1 MKRTVVTTCLLTL
14 SALPLVLQAQTT
26 VREHELQEV
35 TVYAMRSPI
44 PLKRVAGKIELIQAQ
59 QIQSRGVTSLT
70 TLLKN
75 QSAVDVMEYP
85 GFLSNIGIRGFAPDV
100 SRSRYVSLLI
110 NGIPAGTSNL
120 STIGLADIEQ
130 VEVLKGPF
138 SSVYGTNAMG
148 GVVNIV
154 TRKSTGRL
162 RGGLGFSVGSF
173 SAGRSTFNLGGSL
186 SSKLNFDLNMAY
198 DAQGESYTIGRKY
211 LLSKSDVERAILDPT
226 TKGVKMPLSNYAA
239 FTGGLR
245 LGYNFN
251 QNWSLQFNENVFIGS
266 GLPSGGTVWGVYG
279 QSKKDLNRFHS
290 SMELKGVMG
299 NHLLTATP
307 YYAIEK
313 NENYS
318 SIAETA
324 KVDYVGDT
332 RSWGLVLQD
341 EISLG
346 KHKLVVGL
354 DSKNVNTKSE
364 RYDATTGQ
372 PIVLYQPNYD
382 MNSLGLFV
390 QSNWQLLDDKLTLSA
405 GARADLTKL
414 SLSENAELKSEAKS
428 ENFSIINPNLG
439 VKYEITE
446 GLTARASVGTAFVA
460 PDAYQKAG
468 RYATSYAI
476 TKGNPELLPE
486 HSLSFDAGI
495 AYVNPNKGLYAD
507 LTYFQTKHTD
517 MVVRTSA
524 PAENK
529 IPVTTYENANK
540 GRMSGLE
547 LMLSYDFG
555 SLAAYRYSL
564 KAYINATLM
573 LNAKVLNKGQSEW
586 QDMDGVRKQN
596 INFGLEYKYKSI
608 ELGLRAR
615 YIGERQERNLF
626 GSYASVRPELKALTQ
641 AAYPEL
647 AKQGRMLIPHAM
659 TFDAS
664 AHYHIT
670 RQLSVG
676 LNLNNL
682 LNEHYAERDGYHMP
696 GRNFRFSASY
706 RF

>member
-1 MKRTVVTTCLLTL
+1 MPLLH
-14 SALPLVLQAQTT
+14 AQTT
-26 VREHELQEV
+26 VQEHELQEV
-35 TVYAMRSPI
+35 LVYAMRSPI
-44 PLKRVAGKIELIQAQ
+44 PLKRVAGKIELIQAKQ
-59 QIQSRGVTSLT
+59 LQSTGVTNLT
-70 TLLKN
+70 SLLKSH
-75 QSAVDVMEYP
+75 SAVDVIEYP

-110 NGIPAGTSNL
+110 NGVPSGTSNL

-162 RGGLGFSVGSF
+162 RGALGFSAGSF
-173 SAGRSTFNLGGSL
+173 MTGRSTFSLGGSL
-186 SSKLNFDLNMAY
+186 SSKFNFDLNMAY
-198 DAQGESYTIGRKY
+198 DAEGTDYTIGRKY
-211 LLSKSDVERAILDPT
+211 FLSKSEVERAILDPS
-226 TKGVKMPLSNYAA
+226 TKGAKMPLSNYGA

-251 QNWSLQFNENVFIGS
+251 QNWSLQFNENVFLGS

-290 SMELKGVMG
+290 SMELKGIIG
-299 NHLLTATP
+299 NHQLTATP
-307 YYAIEK
+307 YYSIEK

-318 SIAETA
+318 SVDATA

-332 RSWGLVLQD
+332 RSWGLVVQD
-341 EISLG
+341 EITLG
-346 KHKLVVGL
+346 KHKLVVGV
-354 DSKNVNTKSE
+354 DSKNVNNKSE

-382 MNSLGLFV
+382 MNNIGIFV
-390 QSNWQLLDDKLTLSA
+390 QSNWQLLGDKLTLSA

-428 ENFSIINPNLG
+428 ENFSVINPNLG
-439 VKYEITE
+439 LKYEISK

-460 PDAYQKAG
+460 PDAHQKAG
-468 RYATSYAI
+468 RYATSYSI
-476 TKGNPELLPE
+476 NKGNPELLPE
-486 HSLSFDAGI
+486 HSLTFDAGI
-495 AYVNPNKGLYAD
+495 AYVNPSKGLYAD
-507 LTYFQTKHTD
+507 LTYFHTDHTD
-517 MVVRTSA
+517 MVVRASA
-524 PAENK
+524 PAENNL
-529 IPVTTYENANK
+529 PVTTYENANK

-547 LMLSYDFG
+547 LMFSYDFG

-573 LNAKVLNKGQSEW
+573 FDAKVLNKGQSEW

-596 INFGLEYKYKSI
+596 INLGLEYKYKSL
-608 ELGLRAR
+608 ELGIRAR
-615 YIGERQERNLF
+615 YFAARQERNLF
-626 GSYASVRPELKALTQ
+626 SFYPSVRPGLAALLQT
-641 AAYPEL
+641 AYPEL
-647 AKQGRMLIPHAM
+647 AQQGRMLIPNAM

-664 AHYHIT
+664 VHYHIT

-676 LNLNNL
+676 LNLHNL
-682 LNEHYAERDGYHMP
+682 LDEHYAERDGYHMP

-706 RF
+706 KF